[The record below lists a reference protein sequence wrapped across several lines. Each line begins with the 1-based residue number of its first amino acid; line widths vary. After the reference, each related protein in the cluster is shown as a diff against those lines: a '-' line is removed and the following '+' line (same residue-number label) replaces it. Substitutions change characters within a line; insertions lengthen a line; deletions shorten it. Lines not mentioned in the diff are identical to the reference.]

1 MAYSRR
7 AWSALVLVGAVL
19 GVLGVPASLPAQ
31 SQATTGIIRGVVVNP
46 NGNPVSQAT
55 VTVRDVQTNFTRTLA
70 TDEKGV
76 FVASL
81 LPLGTYEVTA
91 KAVGFSQATK
101 TGIPGRVD
109 ETVNLNLALA
119 ALGTTPAHL
128 D

>member
-19 GVLGVPASLPAQ
+19 GVLGVPGALPAQ

-55 VTVRDVQTNFTRTLA
+55 VTVGDLQSNFTRRPA

-76 FVASL
+76 FVAPL
-81 LPLGTYEVTA
+81 LALRTSEGTAATGGHSPA
-91 KAVGFSQATK
+91 TPPGGPGAVG
-101 TGIPGRVD
+101 GD
-109 ETVNLNLALA
+109 
-119 ALGTTPAHL
+119 
-128 D
+128 